1 MANFVNLMDVIY
13 PVGSIYITTNAIS
26 PADSIGGTWEQIENC
41 LLAASG
47 DTYNLAGRFYG
58 SDIISR
64 LAIPDHQHP
73 VVGWNSSKQ
82 QYNNIG
88 FWYTNAAAGN
98 AWQLLSYGGAVG
110 GDSGWDLWTKGT
122 WRLDDNGQPVAEQ
135 QQHIPYHYSI
145 NVYKRTA

>member
-1 MANFVNLMDVIY
+1 MANFVNLMDIIY
-13 PVGSIYITTNAIS
+13 PVGSIYITTNATS

-47 DTYNLAGRFYG
+47 DTYNLAGRFSG

-64 LAIPDHQHP
+64 LAIPDHQHK
-73 VVGWNSSKQ
+73 VMGWNSSNL
-82 QYNNIG
+82 QYANIG
-88 FWYTNAAAGN
+88 FWHTNATDGN
-98 AWQLLSYGGAVG
+98 LWDLLSVGGAEG
-110 GDSGWDLWTKGT
+110 GNSGWNLWTKGT
-122 WRLDDNGQPVAEQ
+122 WRIDDDGQLITDQ

>member
-13 PVGSIYITTNAIS
+13 PVGSIYITTNATS

-47 DTYNLAGRFYG
+47 DTYNLAGNFSG

-64 LAIPDHQHP
+64 ISIPDHQHK
-73 VVGWNSSKQ
+73 VLGWHSGSE
-82 QYNNIG
+82 QYSPIG
-88 FWYTNAAAGN
+88 FWYTNATTGN
-98 AWQLLSYGGAVG
+98 LWQLLSVGGKDG

-122 WRLDDNGQPVAEQ
+122 WRIDDNGQLISDQ
-135 QQHIPYHYSI
+135 QKHIPYHYSI